1 MNKPVVTTISRVMR
15 FPSITKPNPVEA
27 DALVTVGLRA
37 FVKAVAEAVEEAIRE
52 RRPVET
58 ITTVPSKS
66 AKSAKPAKSQKQAA
80 EPLSRPVL
88 WRQAVAHG
96 LTEGLDYRKV
106 SSAELINLISSKVGI
121 PALVQTIENELGARR
136 DGEAPAKPAK
146 AEKPAKPAKADKPAS
161 DQESRPVLWQQAVA
175 RGLTAG
181 LDYRKVSR
189 EQLLALLAAKPVAP
203 VPAAAAPVAAAPVPA
218 PVSAA
223 ADASDD
229 LDDSDDSD
237 DSEAPFI
244 IVDGLTEG
252 HPAHLMIAQILPK
265 VRYIRSKASATD
277 EAELA
282 AVSRE
287 ATQLWADCQ
296 ADFMSFKGTDPQYDT
311 IRDYLRANIKPVV
324 AAAIARAA
332 RFGVSG
338 E

>member
-66 AKSAKPAKSQKQAA
+66 AKSAKSAKPQKQAA

-106 SSAELINLISSKVGI
+106 SSAELINLISREVGI
-121 PALVQTIENELGARR
+121 PALVQTVENELVARR

-223 ADASDD
+223 AD
-229 LDDSDDSD
+229 DSDDSD

-244 IVDGLTEG
+244 VVDGLTEG

-324 AAAIARAA
+324 AAAIARAT

>member
-66 AKSAKPAKSQKQAA
+66 AKSAKPQKQAA

-96 LTEGLDYRKV
+96 LTQGLDYRKV
-106 SSAELINLISSKVGI
+106 SSAELINLISREVGI
-121 PALVQTIENELGARR
+121 PALVQTVENELVARR

-146 AEKPAKPAKADKPAS
+146 AEKPAKPAKPAKADKPAS

-223 ADASDD
+223 AD
-229 LDDSDDSD
+229 DSDDSD

-244 IVDGLTEG
+244 VVDGLTEG